1 MSIIIKPIYDL
12 EVRYIDDIKGFGV
25 FTNENI
31 KKGNVVEVCYSL
43 KLKKSEIQHP
53 NTDYLFY
60 YNPTNE
66 HYFAF
71 GYGSIY
77 NHSDD
82 ANLHWNLTWPERGI
96 IEFFSIKD
104 ITIGEELT
112 HNYGKIYWQYRQ
124 KKLM

>member
-12 EVRYIDDIKGFGV
+12 EVRYIDDVKGFGV

-31 KKGNVVEVCYSL
+31 EKGNIVEVCYSL
-43 KLKKSEIQHP
+43 KLKQSEIQHP

-60 YNPTNE
+60 YNSTKE
-66 HYFAF
+66 HYLPF

-82 ANLHWNLTWPERGI
+82 ANLIWNILPEKGI
-96 IEFFSIKD
+96 MKFFSIKD

-112 HNYGKIYWQYRQ
+112 HNYGKLYWQYRQ
-124 KKLM
+124 KKLI

>member
-12 EVRYIDDIKGFGV
+12 EIRYIDDVKGFGV
-25 FTNENI
+25 FSNENI
-31 KKGNVVEVCYSL
+31 KKGNIVEVCYSL
-43 KLKKSEIQHP
+43 KLKKSELQHP

-60 YNPTNE
+60 YNPTDE
-66 HYFAF
+66 HYFPF

-82 ANLHWNLTWPERGI
+82 PNLHWNLTWPARGI

-112 HNYGKIYWQYRQ
+112 HNYGKIYWQSRQ